1 MAQRDMSC
9 ITSLSYEALVSYVVI
24 QLFFFL
30 ITGFIKFQE
39 HVTLRRLKGFLLQKS
54 MHPEEGMDL
63 KCCVEKWN

>member
-30 ITGFIKFQE
+30 ITGFIKYQE
-39 HVTLRRLKGFLLQKS
+39 HVTLRGRLDPKNFGFWLTVAFRLYLVIS
-54 MHPEEGMDL
+54 
-63 KCCVEKWN
+63 V